1 MYQTQLINLKSNKK
15 KTYFAPEWN
24 HYIFEGIVNDIDFS
38 IISKLIL
45 DNESKIKEEHQHSGY
60 DGNTGLGD
68 SLTSRFGFY
77 NVLDWSND
85 EIYKLKQLI
94 KIFHAKFLN
103 ELKLKVQSEMF
114 IQCWANV
121 MRKGEQ
127 IKPHIHGTSEET
139 YLGGHICVQ
148 CDDTSTHY
156 INPVNQIN
164 NPEIYS
170 SKNEVGKITLFENCL
185 PHYTDIHNGDS
196 ERITIAF
203 DLNPFIPEKIKNN
216 KFVRLY

>member
-24 HYIFEGIVNDIDFS
+24 HYIFEGIVKDIDFS

-77 NVLDWSND
+77 NVLDWPNE

-94 KIFHAKFLN
+94 KMFHAKFLN
-103 ELKLKVQSEMF
+103 DRLEPSHKF
-114 IQCWANV
+114 
-121 MRKGEQ
+121 
-127 IKPHIHGTSEET
+127 
-139 YLGGHICVQ
+139 GGHTECFKP
-148 CDDTSTHY
+148 TS
-156 INPVNQIN
+156 
-164 NPEIYS
+164 
-170 SKNEVGKITLFENCL
+170 KILEEFPKKWT
-185 PHYTDIHNGDS
+185 
-196 ERITIAF
+196 
-203 DLNPFIPEKIKNN
+203 
-216 KFVRLY
+216 